1 MTLSEHLQDAMGQ
14 APMTPDETAA
24 AWFLLFEDMLDELAM
39 AGRSQ
44 WEGAQ

>member
-14 APMTPDETAA
+14 APMTP
-24 AWFLLFEDMLDELAM
+24 EDMLDELAM